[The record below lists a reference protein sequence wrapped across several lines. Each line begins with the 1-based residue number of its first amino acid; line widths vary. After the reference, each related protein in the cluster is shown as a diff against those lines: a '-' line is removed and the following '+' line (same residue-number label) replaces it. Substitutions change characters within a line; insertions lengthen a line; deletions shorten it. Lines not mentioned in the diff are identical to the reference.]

1 MVLRFHQ
8 LFQKSHNKAKKMPF
22 ISGRKYGTPIPN
34 KSFNDGF
41 LEDDSGYKVS
51 EEKCSKDLGDNSIL
65 KTPVKSLNDA
75 FLQDDSGYRSPELS
89 PEERSGSSRTAGCSA
104 VNVGL
109 RTFRKLRH
117 KFSYKVKPR
126 IFLRSRKVK
135 EEPLD
140 VLVSPVPSLITTI
153 LISAILYT
161 TFISGATQG
170 TRNMKY
176 ESIKFGGR
184 QSHL

>member
-8 LFQKSHNKAKKMPF
+8 LFQKSHNKATKMPF
-22 ISGRKYGTPIPN
+22 ISGRKFETPIPN

-117 KFSYKVKPR
+117 KFSYKVN
-126 IFLRSRKVK
+126 KVK

-140 VLVSPVPSLITTI
+140 VLVSLVPSLITMV
-153 LISAILYT
+153 LVSAILYT
-161 TFISGATQG
+161 TFISGDGDTQRVG
-170 TRNMKY
+170 NMK
-176 ESIKFGGR
+176 
-184 QSHL
+184 

>member
-22 ISGRKYGTPIPN
+22 ISGRKYETPIPN

-41 LEDDSGYKVS
+41 LEDDSGYKGS
-51 EEKCSKDLGDNSIL
+51 KEKCYKVLEDNSVL

-89 PEERSGSSRTAGCSA
+89 PEEGSSSSRTAGGSS
-104 VNVGL
+104 VNLGL
-109 RTFRKLRH
+109 ITLRKLRH
-117 KFSYKVKPR
+117 KFSYKVKTR
-126 IFLRSRKVK
+126 TFLRSRKVK

-140 VLVSPVPSLITTI
+140 VLVSLVPSLITMI
-153 LISAILYT
+153 LVSAILYT
-161 TFISGATQG
+161 TFISGDTQRAG
-170 TRNMKY
+170 NMK
-176 ESIKFGGR
+176 
-184 QSHL
+184 